1 MNSKYPYL
9 NPEWIPLL
17 RQLYQPLQYDERMT
31 ADEFIRLAAFT
42 AGQISLID
50 KLESIIKL
58 QQKENLK

>member
-1 MNSKYPYL
+1 
-9 NPEWIPLL
+9 
-17 RQLYQPLQYDERMT
+17 MT